1 MTYKDKLIAKY
12 EKNGFRYEIIR
23 RSYKRGEFTDFVIIK
38 GMPKSFKYISPKITK
53 DAFFDIY
60 DLSVNYVMTKKRYD
74 VNPVFIYPDLK
85 TIGALDILEK
95 NEDEVILSP
104 ISRLLY
110 VLDKLVRED
119 RIEFIRGKFL
129 SDMPQIDDFLNKGIE
144 KKKVLVGNRYDLPL
158 KFMGV
163 SPYIGFLN
171 PFLSKGGLLINT
183 HFFLMEFTDI
193 NTHYSLLGQPVGGLT
208 IRDQTI
214 LPYLYNRSALFL
226 YRSGIT
232 EIKKIDVTKFGI
244 FVGGNVYRHEGNA
257 LIYMRPHAEI
267 TPEARGTDIAIVG
280 REVVGYKKGGGMKV
294 PDAGFVLHV
303 EDEVKF
309 RDFKVEY
316 LLYFKRDV
324 IFGIQGGPWLVRDQD
339 IASFFDDP
347 FYVDEPI
354 YFPPT
359 VFPVTWGK
367 KSTARMALGIDA
379 HGELVIVYVHGTNEN
394 TYIPKF
400 DSRGFTLSELAE
412 VFDGHEIMDA
422 INLDGGGSAQL
433 YIDRGEVFSP
443 ADRRGN
449 PGLKYRRPV
458 SVGIGFF

>member
-1 MTYKDKLIAKY
+1 MMYRDKSIVKY
-12 EKNGFRYEIIR
+12 EKNGFKYEIIK
-23 RSYKRGEFTDFVIIK
+23 RSYKGGEFTNFVIIK
-38 GMPKSFKYISPKITK
+38 GRPRRYKYISPAITK

-60 DLSVNYVMTKKRYD
+60 DLAVNYVMTKKRYD

-85 TIGALDILEK
+85 TISALDILEK

-110 VLDKLVRED
+110 ILDKLVRED

-129 SDMPQIDDFLNKGIE
+129 SDMPQVDDFLNKGIE
-144 KKKVLVGNRYDLPL
+144 KKKVLVGDRYDLPL

-163 SPYIGFLN
+163 SPRVGFLN
-171 PFLSKGGLLINT
+171 PSLSRGGIVINT

-193 NTHYSLLGQPVGGLT
+193 NTHYSLLGEPVGGLT
-208 IRDQTI
+208 IGGEI
-214 LPYLYNRSALFL
+214 IFPYLYNRSALFL
-226 YRSGIT
+226 YRSGWT
-232 EIKKIDVTKFGI
+232 EIKKVDVNDLGVVIGERGYWHK
-244 FVGGNVYRHEGNA
+244 ENA
-257 LIYMRPHAEI
+257 LFYKRPEVEI
-267 TPEARGTDIAIVG
+267 TPETKGIDIAIVG
-280 REVVGYKKGGGMKV
+280 REIVGYRRGGGMRV
-294 PDAGFVLHV
+294 PDAGFVLHT
-303 EDEVKF
+303 DE
-309 RDFKVEY
+309 KVELRNTRVAY
-316 LLYFKRDV
+316 LMHLEREL

-367 KSTARMALGIDA
+367 KHTARIALGIDA
-379 HGELVIVYVHGTNEN
+379 HGEFVIVYVHGTNEN

-400 DSRGFTLSELAE
+400 DSKGFTLSELAE

-433 YIDRGEVFSP
+433 YMDRGEFFYP

-449 PGLKYRRPV
+449 PGLKYRRPIPLA
-458 SVGIGFF
+458 IGFF